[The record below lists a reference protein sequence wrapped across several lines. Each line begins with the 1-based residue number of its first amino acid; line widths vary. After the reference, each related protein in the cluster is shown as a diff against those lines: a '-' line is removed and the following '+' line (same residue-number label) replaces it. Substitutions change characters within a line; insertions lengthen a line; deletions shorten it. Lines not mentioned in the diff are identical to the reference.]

1 MFGELG
7 SVFGINP
14 TARRKRLCGC
24 LSLLLAMLLGFASG
38 SISAAQSTSEGHG
51 KLQIFF
57 VDVEGGQSTLF
68 VTPDGHSLLID
79 TGWANFNNRDASRI
93 AAAAKQAGVTRLD
106 YVLIT
111 HYHGDHVGGV
121 MQLAAQMP
129 IGTFFDHGPN
139 REVAPVRGSQSTQ
152 TNYETY
158 QKLLD
163 TGKFKH
169 VVLHA
174 GEKLPVKGLDATV
187 VAADGTVISDPLPG
201 ASATNLTCGDADK
214 DPEGFED
221 PDMSENGRA
230 VAIVIKFGRV
240 RILDQGDLTWD
251 RERMLM
257 CPVNKLGHINLYV
270 VGNHGMAGATSPA
283 LVYGIAP
290 QVAIMDNGSTK
301 GATIPALDLIR
312 NAPNKP
318 VLWQLHYAVQAG
330 DEHNT
335 EAPLIANL
343 EAPVGR
349 GPTQVPDKGYMLK
362 VTVNRDGHF
371 TIFNE
376 RTEKDE
382 QYMATK

>member
-1 MFGELG
+1 MFGELV
-7 SVFGINP
+7 SVFGIGL

-24 LSLLLAMLLGFASG
+24 VSLLLAMLLGFASG
-38 SISAAQSTSEGHG
+38 STSAQSTSEGHG

-158 QKLLD
+158 QKLLA

-187 VAADGTVISDPLPG
+187 VAADGTVIDHSLPG
-201 ASATNLTCGDADK
+201 AGATNPTCGDADK

-230 VAIVIKFGRV
+230 VAILIKFGRV

-335 EAPLIANL
+335 EAPLIANI

-349 GPTQVPDKGYMLK
+349 GPTQTPDKGYMLK

-371 TIFNE
+371 AIFNE
-376 RTEKDE
+376 RTQKAE

>member
-1 MFGELG
+1 
-7 SVFGINP
+7 
-14 TARRKRLCGC
+14 
-24 LSLLLAMLLGFASG
+24 
-38 SISAAQSTSEGHG
+38 
-51 KLQIFF
+51 
-57 VDVEGGQSTLF
+57 
-68 VTPDGHSLLID
+68 
-79 TGWANFNNRDASRI
+79 
-93 AAAAKQAGVTRLD
+93 
-106 YVLIT
+106 
-111 HYHGDHVGGV
+111 
-121 MQLAAQMP
+121 
-129 IGTFFDHGPN
+129 
-139 REVAPVRGSQSTQ
+139 
-152 TNYETY
+152 
-158 QKLLD
+158 
-163 TGKFKH
+163 
-169 VVLHA
+169 
-174 GEKLPVKGLDATV
+174 
-187 VAADGTVISDPLPG
+187 
-201 ASATNLTCGDADK
+201 
-214 DPEGFED
+214 
-221 PDMSENGRA
+221 MSENGRA

-318 VLWQLHYAVQAG
+318 VLWQLHYAMQAG
-330 DEHNT
+330 DVHNT